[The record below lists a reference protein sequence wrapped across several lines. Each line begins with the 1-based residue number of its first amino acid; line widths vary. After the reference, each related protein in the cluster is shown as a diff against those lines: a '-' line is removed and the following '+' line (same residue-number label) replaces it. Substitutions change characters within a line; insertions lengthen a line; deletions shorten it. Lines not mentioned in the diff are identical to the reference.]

1 MYRTGARVFTRPRMS
16 QVGPPFPIGTP
27 EFIRWRNI
35 VHLNGMV
42 GDILGEI
49 FIVEEADPSMKEKL
63 SAIKEAVI
71 RLRTKL
77 DYYDGQGTQEIGQ
90 PC

>member
-1 MYRTGARVFTRPRMS
+1 MS
-16 QVGPPFPIGTP
+16 QSRPPFRLGSP

-35 VHLNGMV
+35 VYFNYLV

-49 FIVEEADPSMKEKL
+49 ADVEEADPSMKEKL
-63 SAIKEAVI
+63 SGIKKAVI
-71 RLRTKL
+71 RLRLTL
-77 DYYDGQGTQEIGQ
+77 DYYDGQGTQELGQ